1 MTVFFNTSQMKI
13 KRKLPKP
20 SGSGHPCY
28 IIGYSSPAPS
38 AAELQM
44 WFDLE
49 YGGPLKLNTSGDAS
63 PMRAAHGPWSVWMQI
78 ALPQSDADV
87 WSEQLDWRHTLAG
100 VILRPSVTPQQA
112 CDLVLFAARLARGL
126 TLLTQ
131 GTAYDKIT
139 HTYLNPSDWTDRPL
153 DRFRTADHV
162 TVSQADSPD
171 PQTDWFHTL
180 GLSKFG
186 LDELEVFRPVGLPS
200 QPTLETFAHIA
211 DEMVRI
217 GRSPNVGT
225 IFPLPLLGHSISV
238 KRHRTA
244 APAGLSLSFREISW

>member
-1 MTVFFNTSQMKI
+1 MKI
-13 KRKLPKP
+13 RKKSPKP
-20 SGSGHPCY
+20 SGSGQPCY
-28 IIGYSSPAPS
+28 VIGYSSPAPS
-38 AAELQM
+38 AAELQT

-49 YGGPLKLNTSGDAS
+49 YGGPLKLQAS
-63 PMRAAHGPWSVWMQI
+63 EEAAPLIAAHGPWSARLQI
-78 ALPQSDADV
+78 ALPQADADA
-87 WSEQLDWRHTLAG
+87 WAERLDWRHTHAG
-100 VILRPSVTPQQA
+100 VIPRPSVTPQQA
-112 CDLVLFAARLARGL
+112 CDRVLFAARLARGL

-131 GTAYDKIT
+131 GTAYDTIT

-171 PQTDWFHTL
+171 PRTDWFHTL

-186 LDELEVFRPVGLPS
+186 LDELEVFRPVGLS
-200 QPTLETFAHIA
+200 SRPTLETFSRIA

-225 IFPLPLLGHSISV
+225 TLPLPLLGFSIAV
-238 KRHRTA
+238 TRHRTA
-244 APAGLSLSFREISW
+244 APAGLSLPFREISWQEVRP

>member
-1 MTVFFNTSQMKI
+1 MKI
-13 KRKLPKP
+13 RKKLPKP
-20 SGSGHPCY
+20 SGSGQPCY
-28 IIGYSSPAPS
+28 VIGYSSPAPS
-38 AAELQM
+38 AAELQT

-49 YGGPLKLNTSGDAS
+49 YGGPLKLKTSGEAAPATAS
-63 PMRAAHGPWSVWMQI
+63 HGPWHVSLRTVSSQV
-78 ALPQSDADV
+78 DADA
-87 WSEQLDWRHTLAG
+87 WAEQLDWRHPHAG

-131 GTAYDKIT
+131 GTAYDTIT
-139 HTYLNPSDWTDRPL
+139 HAYLNPSDWTDRPL

-171 PQTDWFHTL
+171 PRTDWFHTL

-186 LDELEVFRPVGLPS
+186 LDELELFRPVGLPS
-200 QPTLETFAHIA
+200 RPTLETFSRIA

-225 IFPLPLLGHSISV
+225 TLPLPLLGLSLSV

-244 APAGLSLSFREISW
+244 APAGLSLPFREINWQET

>member
-1 MTVFFNTSQMKI
+1 MKI

-20 SGSGHPCY
+20 SGSGQPCY
-28 IIGYSSPAPS
+28 VIGYSSPSPS

-49 YGGPLKLNTSGDAS
+49 YGGPLKLKESGETMVAT
-63 PMRAAHGPWSVWMQI
+63 HGPWTVGMHLTSSQ
-78 ALPQSDADV
+78 ADA
-87 WSEQLDWRHTLAG
+87 WSERLDWRHPHAG
-100 VILRPSVTPQQA
+100 MILRPSVTPQQA
-112 CDLVLFAARLARGL
+112 SDLVLFTARLARGL

-131 GTAYDKIT
+131 GTAYDMIT

-153 DRFRTADHV
+153 DRFCTADHV

-186 LDELEVFRPVGLPS
+186 LDELEVFRPVGLPG
-200 QPTLETFAHIA
+200 QPTLETLAAIA
-211 DEMVRI
+211 DEMLRI

-225 IFPLPLLGHSISV
+225 TVPLPILGFSITV

-244 APAGLSLSFREISW
+244 APTGLSLPFREVTWQEPQQ

>member
-1 MTVFFNTSQMKI
+1 MIAT
-13 KRKLPKP
+13 
-20 SGSGHPCY
+20 
-28 IIGYSSPAPS
+28 
-38 AAELQM
+38 
-44 WFDLE
+44 
-49 YGGPLKLNTSGDAS
+49 
-63 PMRAAHGPWSVWMQI
+63 HGPWSVRVQL
-78 ALPQSDADV
+78 ASSQADA
-87 WSEQLDWRHTLAG
+87 WSERLDWRHTHAG

-112 CDLVLFAARLARGL
+112 CDLVLFASRLARGL

-131 GTAYDKIT
+131 GTAYDTIT

-200 QPTLETFAHIA
+200 QPTLETLAGIA
-211 DEMVRI
+211 DELLRI

-225 IFPLPLLGHSISV
+225 IVPLPLLGISITV
-238 KRHRTA
+238 PRHRTA
-244 APAGLSLSFREISW
+244 APAGLSLPFREVSWQESEK

>member
-1 MTVFFNTSQMKI
+1 MKI
-13 KRKLPKP
+13 RRKSPKP
-20 SGSGHPCY
+20 SGSGQPCY

-49 YGGPLKLNTSGDAS
+49 YGGPLKLKTSGETVPLMAS
-63 PMRAAHGPWSVWMQI
+63 HGPWTMSLKIASSQI
-78 ALPQSDADV
+78 DADA
-87 WSEQLDWRHTLAG
+87 WSEQLDWRHTHAG
-100 VILRPSVTPQQA
+100 VILRPSVMPQQA

-131 GTAYDKIT
+131 GTAYDKTT
-139 HTYLNPSDWTDRPL
+139 HAYLNPSDWTDRPL

-162 TVSQADSPD
+162 TVSQTDSPD

-186 LDELEVFRPVGLPS
+186 LDELEVFRPVGLSS
-200 QPTLETFAHIA
+200 QPTLDTFAHIA

-217 GRSPNVGT
+217 GRSPKVGT
-225 IFPLPLLGHSISV
+225 TLSLPLLGLSIAV
-238 KRHRTA
+238 KRHRTV
-244 APAGLSLSFREISW
+244 APAGLSLPFREISW

>member
-1 MTVFFNTSQMKI
+1 MKI
-13 KRKLPKP
+13 RKKSPKP
-20 SGSGHPCY
+20 FGSGQPCY
-28 IIGYSSPAPS
+28 AIGYSSPAPS
-38 AAELQM
+38 AAEIQM
-44 WFDLE
+44 WFDPE
-49 YGGPLKLNTSGDAS
+49 YGGPLKLKESGETTTAT
-63 PMRAAHGPWSVWMQI
+63 HGPWTVQMQL
-78 ALPQSDADV
+78 ASSQADT
-87 WSEQLDWRHTLAG
+87 WSERLDWRHPHAG
-100 VILRPSVTPQQA
+100 AILRPSVTPQQA

-131 GTAYDKIT
+131 GTAYDMVT

-153 DRFRTADHV
+153 DRFGTVDHV

-171 PQTDWFHTL
+171 SQQDWFHTL

-200 QPTLETFAHIA
+200 RPTLETLGAIA
-211 DEMVRI
+211 DELLRI

-225 IFPLPLLGHSISV
+225 TVPLPILGFSITV

-244 APAGLSLSFREISW
+244 APAGLSLPFREITWGESGQ

>member
-1 MTVFFNTSQMKI
+1 MKI
-13 KRKLPKP
+13 RRKSPKP
-20 SGSGHPCY
+20 SGSGQPCY
-28 IIGYSSPAPS
+28 VIGYSSPAPS
-38 AAELQM
+38 PAELQM

-49 YGGPLKLNTSGDAS
+49 YGGPLKLKESAETLTAT
-63 PMRAAHGPWSVWMQI
+63 HGPWTVQAQI
-78 ALPQSDADV
+78 ASSQADA
-87 WSEQLDWRHTLAG
+87 WSERLDWRHTHAG
-100 VILRPSVTPQQA
+100 AILRPSVTPQQA
-112 CDLVLFAARLARGL
+112 CDLVLFSARLARGL

-153 DRFRTADHV
+153 DRFCTADHV

-186 LDELEVFRPVGLPS
+186 LDELEVFRPVGLLARS
-200 QPTLETFAHIA
+200 TLETMAGIA

-225 IFPLPLLGHSISV
+225 IFPLPLLGLSITV

-244 APAGLSLSFREISW
+244 APAGLSLPFREVIWQEGPLAN

>member
-1 MTVFFNTSQMKI
+1 MKI
-13 KRKLPKP
+13 RKKLPKP
-20 SGSGHPCY
+20 SGSGQPCCV
-28 IIGYSSPAPS
+28 IGYSAPAPS

-49 YGGPLKLNTSGDAS
+49 YGGPLKLVVSGETA
-63 PMRAAHGPWSVWMQI
+63 PATATHGPWNVRLQI
-78 ALPQSDADV
+78 ALPQAESDS
-87 WSEQLDWRHTLAG
+87 WSERLDWRHPHVGL
-100 VILRPSVTPQQA
+100 VLRPSVTPQQA

-131 GTAYDKIT
+131 GTAYDTVT

-162 TVSQADSPD
+162 TVTQADSPD
-171 PQTDWFHTL
+171 PQMDWFHTL

-186 LDELEVFRPVGLPS
+186 LDEMEVFRPVGLQARS
-200 QPTLETFAHIA
+200 TLDILAGIA
-211 DEMVRI
+211 DEMIRL

-225 IFPLPLLGHSISV
+225 TLSLPALGLSITV

-244 APAGLSLSFREISW
+244 APAGLSLPFREISWLESLP

>member
-1 MTVFFNTSQMKI
+1 MKI
-13 KRKLPKP
+13 RKKLPKP
-20 SGSGHPCY
+20 SGSGQPCY

-49 YGGPLKLNTSGDAS
+49 YGGPLKLKTSGETAPMMAS
-63 PMRAAHGPWSVWMQI
+63 HGPWNASLQI
-78 ALPQSDADV
+78 SSSQVDVDA
-87 WSEQLDWRHTLAG
+87 WSKRLDWRHTHAG

-112 CDLVLFAARLARGL
+112 CDIILHAARLARGL

-131 GTAYDKIT
+131 GTAYDTIT
-139 HTYLNPSDWTDRPL
+139 HAYLNPSDWTDRPL
-153 DRFRTADHV
+153 DRFSTADHV
-162 TVSQADSPD
+162 TVSQADSSD

-186 LDELEVFRPVGLPS
+186 LDELEVFRPVGLPGR
-200 QPTLETFAHIA
+200 PTLETLAGIA
-211 DEMVRI
+211 DELIRI

-225 IFPLPLLGHSISV
+225 TLPLPLLGLSIAV
-238 KRHRTA
+238 TRHRTA
-244 APAGLSLSFREISW
+244 APAGLSLPFREINWQDTKQ

>member
-1 MTVFFNTSQMKI
+1 MKI
-13 KRKLPKP
+13 RKKLPKP
-20 SGSGHPCY
+20 SGSGQPCY
-28 IIGYSSPAPS
+28 VIGYSSPAPS
-38 AAELQM
+38 AAELQT
-44 WFDLE
+44 WFDLD
-49 YGGPLKLNTSGDAS
+49 YGGPLKLKESGATMS
-63 PMRAAHGPWSVWMQI
+63 ATHGPWTVQAQMASAQ
-78 ALPQSDADV
+78 ADA
-87 WSEQLDWRHTLAG
+87 WSERLDWRHAHAG
-100 VILRPSVTPQQA
+100 AILRPSVTPQQA

-131 GTAYDKIT
+131 GTAYDMVT
-139 HTYLNPSDWTDRPL
+139 HTYLNPSDWTDRML
-153 DRFRTADHV
+153 DRFCTADHV

-200 QPTLETFAHIA
+200 RPTLETLATIA
-211 DEMVRI
+211 DELLRI

-225 IFPLPLLGHSISV
+225 TVPLPLLGFSITV

-244 APAGLSLSFREISW
+244 APAGLSLPFREISWQEPGK

>member
-1 MTVFFNTSQMKI
+1 MKI
-13 KRKLPKP
+13 RKKLPKP
-20 SGSGHPCY
+20 SGSGQPCY
-28 IIGYSSPAPS
+28 VIGYSSPAPS

-49 YGGPLKLNTSGDAS
+49 YGGPLKLKTAGEPAPMTAS
-63 PMRAAHGPWSVWMQI
+63 HGPWNVSLQI
-78 ALPQSDADV
+78 SLSQIDANI
-87 WSEQLDWRHTLAG
+87 WLERLDWRHAHAG
-100 VILRPSVTPQQA
+100 MILRPSVTPQQA

-131 GTAYDKIT
+131 GTAYDMVT
-139 HTYLNPSDWTDRPL
+139 HTYLNPSDWTDRLL
-153 DRFRTADHV
+153 DRFCTADHV

-180 GLSKFG
+180 GLNKFG
-186 LDELEVFRPVGLPS
+186 LDELEVFRPVGLPGR
-200 QPTLETFAHIA
+200 PTMETLAAIA
-211 DEMVRI
+211 DEMLRI

-225 IFPLPLLGHSISV
+225 TVPLPILGFSITV

-244 APAGLSLSFREISW
+244 APTGLSLPFREISWQDSTP

>member
-1 MTVFFNTSQMKI
+1 MKI
-13 KRKLPKP
+13 RRKPPKP
-20 SGSGHPCY
+20 SGSGQPLY
-28 IIGYSSPAPS
+28 IVGYSSPAPS

-49 YGGPLKLNTSGDAS
+49 YGGPLKLKASGEAA
-63 PMRAAHGPWSVWMQI
+63 PMIATHGPWSVRLQI
-78 ALPQSDADV
+78 ALPQDDAGS
-87 WSEQLDWRHTLAG
+87 WSERLDWRHTHAG

-126 TLLTQ
+126 TLLIQ
-131 GTAYDKIT
+131 GTAYDTVT

-153 DRFRTADHV
+153 DRFCAADHV
-162 TVSQADSPD
+162 TVSQTDSPD

-186 LDELEVFRPVGLPS
+186 QDELEVFRPVGLPAR
-200 QPTLETFAHIA
+200 PTLETLAGIA

-225 IFPLPLLGHSISV
+225 TVPLPLLGLAVSV
-238 KRHRTA
+238 TRHRTA
-244 APAGLSLSFREISW
+244 APSGLSLPFREISWQEGST

>member
-1 MTVFFNTSQMKI
+1 MKI
-13 KRKLPKP
+13 RKKSPKP
-20 SGSGHPCY
+20 SGSERPCY
-28 IIGYSSPAPS
+28 VIGYSSPAPS

-49 YGGPLKLNTSGDAS
+49 YGGPLKLKVSGETLVAT
-63 PMRAAHGPWSVWMQI
+63 HGPWNGQVQLASSQ
-78 ALPQSDADV
+78 ADT
-87 WSEQLDWRHTLAG
+87 WSERLDWRHTSAG
-100 VILRPSVTPQQA
+100 MVLRPSVTPQQA

-131 GTAYDKIT
+131 GTAYDTVT
-139 HTYLNPSDWTDRPL
+139 HTYLNPSDWMDRPL

-162 TVSQADSPD
+162 TVSQADSPE

-186 LDELEVFRPVGLPS
+186 LDELEVFRPAGLPDR
-200 QPTLETFAHIA
+200 PTLETLTAVA
-211 DEMVRI
+211 DEMLRI

-225 IFPLPLLGHSISV
+225 TVPLPVLGLSIMV

-244 APAGLSLSFREISW
+244 APTGLSLPFREISWQ

>member
-1 MTVFFNTSQMKI
+1 MKI
-13 KRKLPKP
+13 RKKLPKP
-20 SGSGHPCY
+20 SGSGRPLY
-28 IIGYSSPAPS
+28 IVGYSSPAPS
-38 AAELQM
+38 AVELQM

-49 YGGPLKLNTSGDAS
+49 YGGPLKLTAS
-63 PMRAAHGPWSVWMQI
+63 KESAPVTATHGPWNVQLQI
-78 ALPQSDADV
+78 ALPQVNADA
-87 WSEQLDWRHTLAG
+87 WSERLDWRHSHAG
-100 VILRPSVTPQQA
+100 MILRPSVTPQQA
-112 CDLVLFAARLARGL
+112 CDLALFTARLARGL

-131 GTAYDKIT
+131 GTVYDMVT

-153 DRFRTADHV
+153 NRFCTADHV

-186 LDELEVFRPVGLPS
+186 LDELEVFRPVGLPGR
-200 QPTLETFAHIA
+200 PTLEALAGIA
-211 DEMVRI
+211 DELLRI

-225 IFPLPLLGHSISV
+225 TVALPILGFSITV

-244 APAGLSLSFREISW
+244 APTGQSFPFREISWQDPAR

>member
-1 MTVFFNTSQMKI
+1 MKI
-13 KRKLPKP
+13 RKKLPKP
-20 SGSGHPCY
+20 SGSGQPLY

-38 AAELQM
+38 AAELHM

-49 YGGPLKLNTSGDAS
+49 YGGPLKLRESGETMIAT
-63 PMRAAHGPWSVWMQI
+63 HGPWNVQVQLASSQ
-78 ALPQSDADV
+78 ADA
-87 WSEQLDWRHTLAG
+87 WSEQLDWRHTHAG

-112 CDLVLFAARLARGL
+112 SDLVLFAARLARGL

-131 GTAYDKIT
+131 GTAYDTIT

-162 TVSQADSPD
+162 TVAQTDSPD

-200 QPTLETFAHIA
+200 RPTLETLAHIA

-225 IFPLPLLGHSISV
+225 TVPLPLLGLSIAV
-238 KRHRTA
+238 TRHRTA
-244 APAGLSLSFREISW
+244 APAGLSLPFREINW

>member
-1 MTVFFNTSQMKI
+1 MKI
-13 KRKLPKP
+13 RKKLPKP
-20 SGSGHPCY
+20 SGGGQPCY
-28 IIGYSSPAPS
+28 VIGSSSPPPS

-49 YGGPLKLNTSGDAS
+49 YGGPLKLKASGE
-63 PMRAAHGPWSVWMQI
+63 AAPVVVTHGPWSVRLQM
-78 ALPQSDADV
+78 ALPQADAGS
-87 WSEQLDWRHTLAG
+87 WSERLDWRHAHAG

-112 CDLVLFAARLARGL
+112 CDLTLFAARLARGL

-131 GTAYDKIT
+131 GTTYDTVT

-180 GLSKFG
+180 GLNKFG
-186 LDELEVFRPVGLPS
+186 LDELEVFRPVGLPAR
-200 QPTLETFAHIA
+200 PTLETLSGIA

-217 GRSPNVGT
+217 GRSPKVGT
-225 IFPLPLLGHSISV
+225 TMPLPLLGLTLTV
-238 KRHRTA
+238 TRHRTA
-244 APAGLSLSFREISW
+244 APSGLSLPFREISWHEAST